1 MTFLALLLA
10 IDLFTLPA
18 IPEALQVPEDR
29 LVFLAEH
36 YWDHT
41 PLSTELIEQHHDQY
55 EQYLVDFLSLLPLL
69 DAERHADLL
78 RPILAYSATLVR
90 QYLCTPDSPIYAP
103 EVYQNALRSFQKLHT
118 TYVLRFDYRDDCD
131 TCHDIQQQLDKS
143 SLIADAIAQ
152 GHLQVKAT
160 RTELTPLLS
169 LMTPLGETLF
179 SEIKVE
185 EIETILQQFCAKN

>member
-18 IPEALQVPEDR
+18 IPEALQAPADR
-29 LVFLAEH
+29 LVYMAEH

-41 PLSTELIEQHHDQY
+41 PLSAELIEQHHNQY

-69 DAERHADLL
+69 DAERQADLL
-78 RPILAYSATLVR
+78 RPILAYSAPMVR
-90 QYLCTPDSPIYAP
+90 QYLCMPDSPIYAP
-103 EVYQNALRSFQKLHT
+103 EIYQNALRSFQKLHT
-118 TYVLRFDYRDDCD
+118 TYVLHFDYRDDCD
-131 TCHDIQQQLDKS
+131 TCHDIQVELDKS

-152 GHLQVKAT
+152 GQLQIKAT
-160 RTELTPLLS
+160 HTEFTPLLS
-169 LMTPLGETLF
+169 LRTSLGETLI

-185 EIETILQQFCAKN
+185 EIETILREDCVKN

>member
-18 IPEALQVPEDR
+18 IPEALQAPADR
-29 LVFLAEH
+29 LVYMAEH

-41 PLSTELIEQHHDQY
+41 PLSSELIEQHQDQY
-55 EQYLVDFLSLLPLL
+55 EQYLVDFLSLLPML
-69 DAERHADLL
+69 DAQRQADLL
-78 RPILAYSATLVR
+78 RPILAYSAPLIR
-90 QYLCTPDSPIYAP
+90 QYLCKPDSPIYAP
-103 EVYQNALRSFQKLHT
+103 EVYQNALRSFQKLHP

-131 TCHDIQQQLDKS
+131 TCHEIQQQLDKS

-152 GHLQVKAT
+152 GKLQIKAS

-169 LMTPLGETLF
+169 LTTPLGEALV
-179 SEIKVE
+179 SEIKIDE
-185 EIETILQQFCAKN
+185 LETILREVTVKN